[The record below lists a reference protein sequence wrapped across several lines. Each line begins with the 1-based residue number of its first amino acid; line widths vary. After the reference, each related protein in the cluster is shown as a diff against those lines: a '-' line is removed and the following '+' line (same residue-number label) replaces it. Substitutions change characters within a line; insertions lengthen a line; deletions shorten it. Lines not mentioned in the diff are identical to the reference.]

1 MHSRFLIVIALGAC
15 NIGPQVSDTRADAPV
30 VPDVAPATNLL
41 PAGAPVPS
49 ISDNTELIN
58 QIRLN
63 DGLSDSALAASNGVV
78 TRGTGKSG
86 GVTTVRY
93 WNFGP
98 VPTEGT
104 IAVVAPIYVFG
115 TLDAS
120 SGAFTPLPNHP
131 PLIDTICG
139 DTRYSP
145 IRRVYNVAVTAT
157 YAGEEITSMP
167 ALAEALDR
175 GLVTDPVADGTW
187 ANMPVVL
194 PGTTL
199 EVGDPMMYPPVPS
212 THVYV
217 RGYVGDV
224 LVMGT
229 MFGRQPLRNAQVPI
243 GQDSGLQSGVA
254 TGVPP
259 ILSTAIDPS
268 PVFQYTI
275 PTAAPTTTPNYSPL
289 CTDVT
294 VRLADGI
301 APSAIAS
308 DTDLFKRSSSGA
320 ITGYRS
326 DNVAS
331 YTVSTT
337 TNNLQLQ
344 FAEGSP

>member
-1 MHSRFLIVIALGAC
+1 MHTRFFLAIALAGC
-15 NIGPQVSDTRADAPV
+15 NIGPQVSDLPIDALVP
-30 VPDVAPATNLL
+30 PDVAPATSIL

-49 ISDNTELIN
+49 ISDNAELIN

-63 DGLSDSALAASNGVV
+63 DGLTDAALMASNGVV

-86 GVTTVRY
+86 GATVRY

-98 VPTEGT
+98 VPIEGT
-104 IAVVAPIYVFG
+104 IAVVAPLYVFG

-145 IRRVYNVAVTAT
+145 IRRVYNVPVTAM
-157 YAGEEITSMP
+157 YAGQEITSMS
-167 ALAEALDR
+167 ALSEALDR

-187 ANMPVVL
+187 VNMPVVL

-199 EVGDPMMYPPVPS
+199 EIGDPATYPPAP
-212 THVYV
+212 TEHVYA
-217 RGYVGDV
+217 RGYVADV
-224 LVMGT
+224 FELGT
-229 MFGRQPLRNAQVPI
+229 SFGRQPLRNNQVPI

-254 TGVPP
+254 TGMPP
-259 ILSTAIDPS
+259 ILSTAIDPQ

-275 PTAAPTTTPNYSPL
+275 PTAAPTTSPNYSPL
-289 CTDVT
+289 ATDVT

-301 APSAIAS
+301 APTAITA

-320 ITGYRS
+320 IIGYRS

-331 YTVSTT
+331 YTVGTT

-344 FAEGSP
+344 FAEGAP

>member
-1 MHSRFLIVIALGAC
+1 MHTRSVFIVAVLGAC
-15 NIGPQVSDTRADAPV
+15 NIGPQVSDLPIDALIP
-30 VPDVAPATNLL
+30 PDVAPATSIL
-41 PAGAPVPS
+41 PAGSPVPS

-86 GVTTVRY
+86 GATVRY

-98 VPTEGT
+98 VPVEGT
-104 IAVVAPIYVFG
+104 IAVVAPLYVFG
-115 TLDAS
+115 TIDTG

-131 PLIDTICG
+131 ALIDTICG

-145 IRRVYNVAVTAT
+145 IRRVYQVPVTAM
-157 YAGEEITSMP
+157 YAGQEITSMS
-167 ALAEALDR
+167 ALSEALDR
-175 GLVTDPVADGTW
+175 GLVSDPVPDGTW
-187 ANMPVVL
+187 VNMPVVL

-199 EVGDPMMYPPVPS
+199 EIGDPAAYAPAP
-212 THVYV
+212 TKQVYGK
-217 RGYVGDV
+217 GYLVDV
-224 LVMGT
+224 FELGT
-229 MFGRQPLRNAQVPI
+229 SLGRQPLRNAQVPI

-254 TGVPP
+254 TGTPP
-259 ILSTAIDPS
+259 ILSTAIDPE

-289 CTDVT
+289 ATDVT

-301 APSAIAS
+301 APTAIAA

-320 ITGYRS
+320 ITGYRA

-331 YTVSTT
+331 YTVGTT

-344 FAEGSP
+344 FAEGAP